1 MSIRRQTAREFLA
14 DYGNYYDICKSKF
27 PKDLLKGGIDLEFY
41 RGKVVAVSGLKYQC
55 PVVMLILNDKGL
67 VNYLD
72 AYKEY
77 DNLFVI
83 NNNEVAHY
91 FGSKENKLSD
101 DLINKILCCA
111 DKAQNYP
118 GYLNE
123 KGEHIFDITTPPIS
137 PHFAVNLLLG
147 NRIGYEYP
155 LLTTPKA
162 VVDWLGRGSFRSHSM
177 TQVTAARWD
186 MRPEE
191 NGNPV
196 NRQFYIIEDG
206 KRIFYSA
213 DVNSIESGYCVHSQ
227 NHTIITYKTK
237 CGLEI
242 TNTIFILPQEK
253 GLPQAVEAQKITVKN
268 TVNKDR
274 NLKIVFTGMFGTP
287 AEQALVT
294 DVVYSTVIME
304 SEIVYKDGKYAAFT
318 SHYYPDYFKEDKRFV
333 TLCCDGEYFDDFCA
347 DYTAFV
353 GKGSLEYPQNA
364 NFLPCKHNT
373 KGPGF
378 FALGKAFLVKS
389 NETAQID
396 VYTGAVSIKGNA
408 SEQEINKA
416 FDKQVGKLL
425 DEIVKPGFMDK
436 MLAKVKDFY
445 KNYSSYMQANTDDQ
459 NLNAYL
465 NNNLPFQTLYQTFVS
480 RSFAQTQ
487 KGFREIGFREIQD
500 LYASM
505 YYMAAMGHTDLI
517 KQLIIEWANNVYE
530 MGYANHN
537 FFWKGKEP
545 GICSDDGLWLAPAVY
560 RYITLTGDID
570 FLNEKCKIYGTDKTR
585 SIYDT
590 LKAIIQ
596 YSGEISIGKNGFP
609 LLDRSDWNDCL
620 KLDDNWLDGPTKEK
634 LYYEQLQRNGQ
645 SYGVPFENDLC
656 ESVMNLF
663 LLIIT
668 VDYTLQLA
676 QKINDKEYADY
687 LKSLLER
694 LKKGAHERAWKG
706 DFFARVMINRFK
718 NGEYTYL
725 GAQGDG
731 LSSDPNING
740 TYFLNSFSW
749 SILSQTATEEQIKTM
764 LTPLKKYLLTEAGFK
779 LNTPADLERLA
790 YGTASGHYFPGDR
803 ENGGVFKHATMMATC
818 AMLQAA
824 KKVQSEELANEL
836 TELCEYMLERVL
848 PYKTLKN
855 PFVLK
860 GNPRFCTQY
869 NNSKTNE
876 NIGPIVSGT
885 ASWLTLTIFEMFGL
899 NVTTEGID
907 LNPLLLKS
915 MDKANIK
922 LKIRGC
928 VYDID
933 IKKSK
938 SGFCRVTDKTIIKV
952 NGKEHKGV
960 IPLNQ
965 KQKNVN
971 VEIII

>member
-1 MSIRRQTAREFLA
+1 MSIRRQTAREFLKEQ
-14 DYGNYYDICKSKF
+14 GTYYDICKAKF
-27 PKDLLKGGIDLEFY
+27 NEGLLKGGIDLEFKK
-41 RGKVVAVSGLKYQC
+41 GKIIAVSGLKYQC
-55 PVVMLILNDKGL
+55 PVVMLILNDAQIC
-67 VNYLD
+67 NYLG
-72 AYKEY
+72 AYIEY
-77 DNLFVI
+77 DNLFLIENNTVKHYYADNQNDLPQEIIDKII
-83 NNNEVAHY
+83 NYAE
-91 FGSKENKLSD
+91 
-101 DLINKILCCA
+101 I
-111 DKAQNYP
+111 AQNYP
-118 GYLNE
+118 GRLND
-123 KGEHIFDITTPPIS
+123 KGEHIFDITVPPIS
-137 PHFAVNLLLG
+137 PHFAINLLLG
-147 NRIGYEYP
+147 NRVGYENP

-162 VVDWLGRGSFRSHSM
+162 VVDWLGRGSFRSHSA

-227 NHTIITYKTK
+227 NHTVITYKTK

-242 TNTIFILPQEK
+242 TNTIFILPQEPD
-253 GLPQAVEAQKITVKN
+253 LPQAIEAQRITVKN
-268 TVNKDR
+268 TQNKDR
-274 NLKIVFTGMFGTP
+274 DLKLVFTGMFGTP
-287 AEQALVT
+287 ADHALVT

-304 SEIVYKDGKYAAFT
+304 SETIYKDGKLAAFS

-333 TLCCDGEYFDDFCA
+333 TLSCNGEYFDDFCA

-353 GKGSLEYPQNA
+353 GKGSLEHPQNI
-364 NFLPCKHNT
+364 NFLPSKHNIR
-373 KGPGF
+373 GPGF
-378 FALGKAFLVKS
+378 FALGKAFTAKA
-389 NETAQID
+389 NETVKID
-396 VYTGAVSIKGNA
+396 VYTGAVSSKGNS
-408 SEQEINKA
+408 SEKEINSI
-416 FDKQVGKLL
+416 FDERVGKLL
-425 DEIVKPGFMDK
+425 DEIVKPDFLDAMFN
-436 MLAKVKDFY
+436 KVKDFY
-445 KNYSSYMQANTDDQ
+445 INYSSYLQADTDDKE
-459 NLNAYL
+459 LNAYL
-465 NNNLPFQTLYQTFVS
+465 NNNLPFQILYQTFVS

-500 LYASM
+500 IYASM
-505 YYMAAMGHTDLI
+505 YYMAAMDNPELI
-517 KQLIIEWANNVYE
+517 KQLLTEWVKNVYE
-530 MGYANHN
+530 MGYTNHN

-570 FLNEKCKIYGTDKTR
+570 YLNQECEIYGTDKKRTV
-585 SIYDT
+585 YET

-620 KLDDNWLDGPTKEK
+620 KLDDDWLDGPTKEK
-634 LYYEQLQRNGQ
+634 LYHEQLKAKGQ
-645 SYGVPFENDLC
+645 PYGVPFENELC

-668 VDYTLQLA
+668 ADYTLQLA
-676 QKINDKEYADY
+676 QKIGDKEYAAY
-687 LKSLLER
+687 LESLLNR
-694 LKKGAHERAWKG
+694 LREGAHKKAWKG

-731 LSSDPNING
+731 LSNDPNING

-749 SILSQTATEEQIKTM
+749 SILSNTATEEQIKTM
-764 LTPLKKYLLTEAGFK
+764 LGPLKKYLMTEAGFK

-803 ENGGVFKHATMMATC
+803 ENGGVFKHATMMATS

-824 KKVQSEELANEL
+824 KRAQNEELANEL
-836 TELCEYMLERVL
+836 IELCEYMLERVL

-869 NNSKTNE
+869 NNSQTNE
-876 NIGPIVSGT
+876 NIGPMVSGT
-885 ASWLTLTIFEMFGL
+885 ASWLTLTLFEMFGL
-899 NVTTEGID
+899 NVTTEGIE

-915 MDKANIK
+915 MDKANVK

-933 IKKSK
+933 IIKSK
-938 SGFCRVTDKTIIKV
+938 HGFCRVNQNTILKV
-952 NGKEHKGV
+952 NGKEHIGA
-960 IPLNQ
+960 IPLDQNQ
-965 KQKNVN
+965 KNIK
-971 VEIII
+971 VEIIV

>member
-1 MSIRRQTAREFLA
+1 MNIQRQTAREFL
-14 DYGNYYDICKSKF
+14 GIFPSNYDICKDRF
-27 PKDLLKGGIDLEFY
+27 DQELLKGGIDAQIAGDKLI
-41 RGKVVAVSGLKYQC
+41 AVSGLKFQC
-55 PVVMLILNDKGL
+55 PVVALILNDRLL
-67 VNYLD
+67 VSYING
-72 AYKEY
+72 YKDY
-77 DNLFVI
+77 DNLFIIENDFVR
-83 NNNEVAHY
+83 H
-91 FGSKENKLSD
+91 FSGSKENQLPAEIA
-101 DLINKILCCA
+101 LKIIYYA
-111 DKAQNYP
+111 NRAQNF
-118 GYLNE
+118 GGRLNE
-123 KGEHIFDITTPPIS
+123 KGEHIFDITVPPIS

-155 LLTTPKA
+155 LQTTPKA
-162 VVDWLGRGSFRSHSM
+162 VVDWLGRGSFRSHSA

-213 DVNSIESGYCVHSQ
+213 DVNTLEGGHCIHSQ
-227 NHTIITYKTK
+227 NHTVITYKTK

-242 TNTIFILPQEK
+242 TNTIFIVPQIK
-253 GLPQAVEAQKITVKN
+253 GLPQAIETQRIVVKN
-268 TVNKDR
+268 TLNQDR
-274 NLKIVFTGMFGTP
+274 NLKIVFTGIFGTP

-304 SEIVYKDGKYAAFT
+304 SETIYKDNKLAAFS
-318 SHYYPDYFKEDKRFV
+318 SHYYPSYFKEDKRFV
-333 TLCCDGEYFDDFCA
+333 TLSCQGQYFDEFCA

-353 GKGSLEYPQNA
+353 GKGSIEYPQNL
-364 NFLPCKHNT
+364 NFLNCKHNT
-373 KGPGF
+373 KGPAF
-378 FALGKAFLVKS
+378 FALGKSFGVKA
-389 NETAQID
+389 NDEINID
-396 VYTGAVSIKGNA
+396 VYTGAVSCKGNE
-408 SEQEINKA
+408 SEEKINQL
-416 FDKQVGKLL
+416 FDEQVGALL
-425 DEIVKPGFMDK
+425 DEIIKPDFWCAMFD
-436 MLAKVKDFY
+436 KVKAFY
-445 KNYSSYMQANTDDQ
+445 RNFSSYLQVNTDEP

-500 LYASM
+500 IYASM
-505 YYMAAMGHTDLI
+505 YYMAAMDNP
-517 KQLIIEWANNVYE
+517 QLIRELVTQWANNVYE

-570 FLNEKCKIYGTDKTR
+570 FLNQECKIAASDKRRTL
-585 SIYDT
+585 YQT

-634 LYYEQLQRNGQ
+634 LYYEQLKAKGQ
-645 SYGVPFENDLC
+645 PYGVPFENDLC

-676 QKINDKEYADY
+676 RKINDQEYAQY
-687 LKSLLER
+687 LQSLLNR
-694 LKKGAHERAWKG
+694 LREGAHKKAWKG
-706 DFFARVMINRFK
+706 DFFARVMINRFEDGK
-718 NGEYTYL
+718 YTYL
-725 GAQGDG
+725 GAKGDG
-731 LSSDPNING
+731 LSNDPNIDG

-749 SILSQTATEEQIKTM
+749 SILSQTATEDQIKTM
-764 LTPLKKYLLTEAGFK
+764 LDPIKKYLMTEAGLK
-779 LNTPADLERLA
+779 LNTLADLERLA

-824 KKVQSEELANEL
+824 KQVKSEELANEL
-836 TELCEYMLERVL
+836 TELCEYMLDRVL

-869 NNSKTNE
+869 NNSQTNE
-876 NIGPIVSGT
+876 NVGPIVSGT
-885 ASWLTLTIFEMFGL
+885 ASWLTLTLFEMFGL
-899 NVTTEGID
+899 NVTTEGIE
-907 LNPLLLKS
+907 LNPMLLKS
-915 MDKANIK
+915 MDNADIT

-928 VYDID
+928 QFDIT

-938 SGFCRVTDKTIIKV
+938 KGFCRVSDATIIKL
-952 NGKEHKGV
+952 NGKEHKGA
-960 IPLNQ
+960 IPLDLNQ
-965 KQKNVN
+965 KNIR
-971 VEIII
+971 VEILV

>member
-1 MSIRRQTAREFLA
+1 MSIKRQAAREYLEA
-14 DYGNYYDICKSKF
+14 NKTYYNICKTRF
-27 PKDLLKGGIDLEFY
+27 DTELLIGGIDVETY
-41 RGKVVAVSGLKYQC
+41 NGKLVAVSGLKYQC
-55 PVVMLILNDKGL
+55 PVVLLMLNDWQVL
-67 VNYLD
+67 SYLNN
-72 AYKEY
+72 YKEY

-83 NNNEVAHY
+83 QDNNVRHY
-91 FGSKENKLSD
+91 YGSKENQLSD
-101 DLINKILCCA
+101 DIASKIIEYA
-111 DKAQNYP
+111 NTAQNFP
-118 GYLNE
+118 GELNE

-137 PHFAVNLLLG
+137 PHFAVNVLLG

-162 VVDWLGRGSFRSHSM
+162 VVDWLGRGSFRSHSA

-213 DVNSIESGYCVHSQ
+213 DVNSLDGGYCVHSQ

-242 TNTIFILPQEK
+242 TNTIFLMPQLK
-253 GLPQAVEAQKITVKN
+253 GLPQAIEAQRIVVKN
-268 TVNKDR
+268 TQNTDR

-304 SEIVYKDGKYAAFT
+304 SETVYKNNKLAAYST
-318 SHYYPDYFKEDKRFV
+318 HYYPYYFQEDKRFV
-333 TLCCDGEYFDDFCA
+333 TLCCNGQYFDDFCA
-347 DYTAFV
+347 DYSAFV

-364 NFLPCKHNT
+364 SFLPSKHNT
-373 KGPGF
+373 KGPAF
-378 FALGKAFLVKS
+378 FALGKAFCVGANS
-389 NETAQID
+389 QAVVD
-396 VYTGAVSIKGNA
+396 VYTGAVSSKGND
-408 SEQEINKA
+408 SKEEINRI

-425 DEIVKPGFMDK
+425 DEIVKPDFLDK
-436 MLAKVKDFY
+436 VFNKVKDFY
-445 KNYSSYMQANTDDQ
+445 CNFKSYLQADTDDQ

-505 YYMAAMGHTDLI
+505 YYMAAMEETELI
-517 KQLIIEWANNVYE
+517 KQLITEWANNVYE
-530 MGYANHN
+530 MGYTNHN

-560 RYITLTGDID
+560 RYVTLTGDTD
-570 FLNEKCKIYGTDKTR
+570 FLSQECNIYGTDKKRT
-585 SIYDT
+585 IYET

-596 YSGEISIGKNGFP
+596 YSAEISIGKNGFP

-634 LYYEQLQRNGQ
+634 LYYEQIKSKGQ

-668 VDYTLQLA
+668 ADYTLQLA
-676 QKINDKEYADY
+676 NKINDEIYARY
-687 LKSLLER
+687 LTSLLER
-694 LKKGAHERAWKG
+694 LREGAHKNAWKG

-718 NGEYTYL
+718 DGEYTYL
-725 GAQGDG
+725 GAKGDG
-731 LSSDPNING
+731 LSNDPNIDG

-749 SILSQTATEEQIKTM
+749 SILSQTATEDQIKTM
-764 LTPLKKYLLTEAGFK
+764 LGPLKKYLLTEAGFK

-803 ENGGVFKHATMMATC
+803 ENGGVFKHATMMATT

-824 KKVQSEELANEL
+824 KKVQNEELANEL
-836 TELCEYMLERVL
+836 IELCEYMLDRVL
-848 PYKTLKN
+848 PYKTLEN

-869 NNSKTNE
+869 NNSQTNE

-885 ASWLTLTIFEMFGL
+885 ASWLTLTLFEMFGL
-899 NVTTEGID
+899 NVTTEGIE

-915 MDKANIK
+915 MDKANVS

-928 VYDID
+928 QFD
-933 IKKSK
+933 IKIIKSEK
-938 SGFCRVTDKTIIKV
+938 GFCRVDKDTVIKV
-952 NGKEHKGV
+952 NGKEHTGA

-965 KQKNVN
+965 KQKNVS
-971 VEIII
+971 VEIFI

>member
-1 MSIRRQTAREFLA
+1 MSVRRQTAREFLKEN
-14 DYGNYYDICKSKF
+14 GTYYDICKSKF
-27 PKDLLKGGIDLEFY
+27 NQDLLKNGVDLEFKN
-41 RGKVVAVSGLKYQC
+41 GKVLAVSGLKYQC
-55 PVVMLILNDKGL
+55 PVVMLLLNDAQISK
-67 VNYLD
+67 YLD
-72 AYKEY
+72 DYNQY
-77 DNLFVI
+77 DNLLLIQDGAVTHYYGDNQ
-83 NNNEVAHY
+83 NN
-91 FGSKENKLSD
+91 LPQ
-101 DLINKILCCA
+101 DLA
-111 DKAQNYP
+111 DKIINYANAAQNYP
-118 GYLNE
+118 GQLND
-123 KGEHIFDITTPPIS
+123 KGEHIFDLTTPPIS
-137 PHFAVNLLLG
+137 PHFAINLLLG
-147 NRIGYEYP
+147 NRVGYENP

-162 VVDWLGRGSFRSHSM
+162 VVDWLGRGSFRSHSA

-191 NGNPV
+191 NGNPA
-196 NRQFYIIEDG
+196 NRQFYIVEDG
-206 KRIFYSA
+206 KKIFYSA
-213 DVNSIESGYCVHSQ
+213 DVSTIENGYCVHSQ

-242 TNTIFILPQEK
+242 TNTIFILPQEP
-253 GLPQAVEAQKITVKN
+253 GLPQAIEAQRITVKN
-268 TVNKDR
+268 TQNKDR

-304 SEIVYKDGKYAAFT
+304 SETVYKNDKLAAFT
-318 SHYYPDYFKEDKRFV
+318 THYYPDYFKEDKRFV
-333 TLCCDGEYFDDFCA
+333 TLCCEGEYFDDFCA

-353 GKGSLEYPQNA
+353 GKGSLENPQNI
-364 NFLPCKHNT
+364 NFLPSKHNIR
-373 KGPGF
+373 GPGF
-378 FALGKAFLVKS
+378 FALGKAF
-389 NETAQID
+389 TAKAGQTAKID
-396 VYTGAVSIKGNA
+396 IYTGAVSSKGN
-408 SEQEINKA
+408 SNEKEINKI
-416 FDKQVGKLL
+416 FDEQVGKLL
-425 DEIVKPGFMDK
+425 DEIVKPDFLDNMFN
-436 MLAKVKDFY
+436 KVKEFY
-445 KNYSSYMQANTDDQ
+445 KNYSSYLQANTDDKE
-459 NLNAYL
+459 LNTYL
-465 NNNLPFQTLYQTFVS
+465 NNNLPFQILYQTFVS

-500 LYASM
+500 IYASM
-505 YYMAAMGHTDLI
+505 YYMAAMDNPGLI
-517 KQLIIEWANNVYE
+517 KQLITEWANNVYE
-530 MGYANHN
+530 MGYTNHN

-560 RYITLTGDID
+560 RYVTLTGDID
-570 FLNEKCKIYGTDKTR
+570 YLNQECAIYGSDKKRT
-585 SIYDT
+585 IYQT

-634 LYYEQLQRNGQ
+634 LYYEQLKAKGQ
-645 SYGVPFENDLC
+645 PYGVPFESDLC
-656 ESVMNLF
+656 ESVMNVF

-668 VDYTLQLA
+668 ADYTMQLA
-676 QKINDKEYADY
+676 QKIGDTEYAEY
-687 LKSLLER
+687 LKSLIAR
-694 LKKGAHERAWKG
+694 LKEGAHKKAWKG

-731 LSSDPNING
+731 LSNDPNING

-749 SILSQTATEEQIKTM
+749 SILSDTATEEQIKIM
-764 LTPLKKYLLTEAGFK
+764 LGPLKKYLMTEAGFK

-836 TELCEYMLERVL
+836 LELCEYMLERVL

-869 NNSKTNE
+869 NNSQTNE
-876 NIGPIVSGT
+876 NIGPILSGT
-885 ASWLTLTIFEMFGL
+885 ASWLTLTLFEMFGL
-899 NVTTEGID
+899 NVTTEGIE

-922 LKIRGC
+922 LKIRGS

-933 IKKSK
+933 IIKSK
-938 SGFCRVTDKTIIKV
+938 HGLCRASKNTILKV
-952 NGKEHKGV
+952 NGKEHEGA
-960 IPLNQ
+960 ISLNQ
-965 KQKNVN
+965 NQKNVK
-971 VEIII
+971 VEIIV